1 MSHFNLNEV
10 CFGFESQ
17 ILKKPY
23 KSITLNATWISVVL
37 KAPGL
42 RVVRL
47 MSSNLGINPFTV
59 CVALNGAH
67 AGTLKLDV
75 NIWDSQ
81 RG

>member
-1 MSHFNLNEV
+1 MFW
-10 CFGFESQ
+10 FR
-17 ILKKPY
+17 
-23 KSITLNATWISVVL
+23 KSNPEKVLTKLGTLNATWISSVFR
-37 KAPGL
+37 APGL

-59 CVALNGAH
+59 CVVSNGVH
-67 AGTLKLDV
+67 ADTLKLDV